1 MKGLI
6 KKDFYIIKQNMKY
19 ILLFLA
25 VFGII
30 ALEGDDIL
38 YFIPVFLI
46 TMIFITTFS
55 YDDYNNWNAYAVT
68 LPNGRK
74 NVVKSKYIASITL
87 TVFATLI
94 TYILSVIIGAINGN
108 LDLSNMTSL
117 ILSGLFSVVLIQ
129 AIMYPLIFKFGAE
142 KGRIWLF
149 VGVFLS
155 VTIISIIF
163 KNISI
168 PASIITFFSNYY
180 VILLLSF
187 IVVAMTISYI
197 VSKKIYS
204 KKEF

>member
-55 YDDYNNWNAYAVT
+55 YDDYNNWDAYAVT

-197 VSKKIYS
+197 VSKNIYS

>member
-55 YDDYNNWNAYAVT
+55 YDEYNNWDAYAVT

-94 TYILSVIIGAINGN
+94 TYILSVIIGVINGN

>member
-55 YDDYNNWNAYAVT
+55 YDDYNNWDAYAVT

-94 TYILSVIIGAINGN
+94 TYILSVIIGVINGN

>member
-30 ALEGDDIL
+30 ALEGDNIL

-55 YDDYNNWNAYAVT
+55 YDDYNNWDAYAVT

-87 TVFATLI
+87 TVFSTLI
-94 TYILSVIIGAINGN
+94 TYILSVIIGGINGN

-117 ILSGLFSVVLIQ
+117 ILSGLFSVILIQ

>member
-1 MKGLI
+1 M
-6 KKDFYIIKQNMKY
+6 
-19 ILLFLA
+19 
-25 VFGII
+25 
-30 ALEGDDIL
+30 
-38 YFIPVFLI
+38 
-46 TMIFITTFS
+46 
-55 YDDYNNWNAYAVT
+55 
-68 LPNGRK
+68 
-74 NVVKSKYIASITL
+74 
-87 TVFATLI
+87 VFATLI

>member
-197 VSKKIYS
+197 VSKNIYS

>member
-55 YDDYNNWNAYAVT
+55 YDDYNNWDAYAVT

>member
-30 ALEGDDIL
+30 ALEGDNIL

-55 YDDYNNWNAYAVT
+55 YDDYNNWDAYAVT

-94 TYILSVIIGAINGN
+94 TYILSVIIGVINGN

>member
-55 YDDYNNWNAYAVT
+55 YDDYNNWDAYAVT

-94 TYILSVIIGAINGN
+94 TYILSVIIGVINGN

-129 AIMYPLIFKFGAE
+129 AIMYPLIFTFGAE

>member
-30 ALEGDDIL
+30 ALEGDNIL

-55 YDDYNNWNAYAVT
+55 YDDYNNWDAYAVT

>member
-94 TYILSVIIGAINGN
+94 TYILSVIIGVINGN

-117 ILSGLFSVVLIQ
+117 ILSGLFSVILIQ

>member
-94 TYILSVIIGAINGN
+94 TYILSVIIGVINGN